1 VPPRRDHLIRS
12 AEGVPMSVQS
22 PLRFVLTSH
31 VEEHLGRPAA
41 TTYSEFFEQIAL
53 VETLGFDTVWLAEHH
68 FGAQAGRVSQPL
80 QVALAAALRTPRI
93 NVGTS
98 LIVLPLHHP
107 LLVAEEL
114 VTLELLTGGRLSIG
128 FGSGSAPF
136 EFAGFDAPFAG
147 EQRHPRFREALEV
160 LERAWSGESFSH
172 EGRFF
177 TIGEVHLV
185 PLPTRPLRDFA
196 WLGAMS
202 KETAALAG
210 EFGYGLQLPRGQPVD
225 HYAPTIAAFR
235 EATRAR
241 WGADADPRLAIARC
255 IYVGDDDE
263 QAVAES
269 GAAITRFYERSK
281 YADKTKPTPSVT
293 ELIARQHFIVG
304 GAEKCAR
311 EIADLVAATGLTHL
325 SMQPTW
331 EGLSQ
336 TLTLASLRRL
346 GERVMPRVAEL
357 LAGREATV

>member
-1 VPPRRDHLIRS
+1 MS
-12 AEGVPMSVQS
+12 AQS
-22 PLRFVLTSH
+22 PLRYVLTSH
-31 VEEHLGRPAA
+31 VEEHLGRPAS
-41 TTYSEFFEQIAL
+41 TTYNELFEQIAL

-68 FGAQAGRVSQPL
+68 FGAQAGMVSQPL
-80 QVALAAALRTPRI
+80 HVALAAALRTPRL

-114 VTLELLTGGRLSIG
+114 ATLELLTEGRLSIG

-136 EFAGFDAPFAG
+136 EFAGFDAPFNG
-147 EQRHPRFREALEV
+147 EQRHPRFREALEI

-177 TIGEVHLV
+177 TIGESHLV
-185 PLPTRPLRDFA
+185 PCPSRALRDFA

-210 EFGYGLQLPRGQPVD
+210 EFGYGLQLPRGQSAE

-235 EATRAR
+235 EAMQAR
-241 WGADADPRLAIARC
+241 WGADAGPRLAIARC

-269 GAAITRFYERSK
+269 GAAIVRFYEHSK
-281 YADKTKPTPSVT
+281 YADKTKPTPSVA

-304 GAEKCAR
+304 GAEKCAQ
-311 EIADLVAATGLTHL
+311 EVATLVAATGLTHL
-325 SMQPTW
+325 SVQPTW

-336 TLTLASLRRL
+336 AHTLASLRRF

-357 LAGREATV
+357 LAGRAVTV

>member
-1 VPPRRDHLIRS
+1 MS
-12 AEGVPMSVQS
+12 AQS

-31 VEEHLGRPAA
+31 VEEHLSRPTT
-41 TTYSEFFEQIAL
+41 TTYDELFEQVAL
-53 VETLGFDTVWLAEHH
+53 AETLGFDTLWLAEHH

-114 VTLELLTGGRLSIG
+114 ATLELLTGGRLSIG

-136 EFAGFDAPFAG
+136 EFAGFDAPFDG
-147 EQRHPRFREALEV
+147 EQRHPRFREALGI
-160 LERAWSGESFSH
+160 LERAWTGESFSH

-177 TIGEVHLV
+177 TIGEAHLE
-185 PLPTRPLRDFA
+185 PRPSRPLRDFA

-210 EFGYGLQLPRGQPVD
+210 EFGYGLQLPRGQSAE

-255 IYVGDDDE
+255 IYVGDSDE
-263 QAVAES
+263 EAMAES

-281 YADKTKPTPSVT
+281 YADKTKPTPPVP

-304 GAEKCAR
+304 GPEKCAR
-311 EIADLVAATGLTHL
+311 EIADLATATGLTHL
-325 SMQPTW
+325 SVQPTW

-336 TLTLASLRRL
+336 SLTLASLRRL
-346 GERVMPRVAEL
+346 GEKVMPRVAEL
-357 LAGREATV
+357 LAGHAVTA

>member
-1 VPPRRDHLIRS
+1 MS
-12 AEGVPMSVQS
+12 ARS

-31 VEEHLGRPAA
+31 AEEHLGRPAA
-41 TTYSEFFEQIAL
+41 TTYNELFEQVAL

-68 FGAQAGRVSQPL
+68 FGAQAGMVSQPL
-80 QVALAAALRTPRI
+80 HVALAAASRTPRL

-107 LLVAEEL
+107 VLVAEEL
-114 VTLELLTGGRLSIG
+114 ASLELLTGGRLSIG

-136 EFAGFDAPFAG
+136 EFAGFDAPFDG
-147 EQRHPRFREALEV
+147 EQRHPRFREALEI
-160 LERAWSGESFSH
+160 LERVWSGESFSH

-177 TIGEVHLV
+177 TIGKVHLV
-185 PLPTRPLRDFA
+185 PRPTRPLRDFA

-210 EFGYGLQLPRGQPVD
+210 EFGFGLQLPRGQSAD

-235 EATRAR
+235 EATQSR
-241 WGADADPRLAIARC
+241 WGADAEPRLAIARC

-263 QAVAES
+263 QALAES
-269 GAAITRFYERSK
+269 GAAITRFYEHSK
-281 YADKTKPTPSVT
+281 YADKTKPTPDVP

-304 GAEKCAR
+304 GPEKCAR
-311 EIADLVAATGLTHL
+311 EIAALVAATGLTHL
-325 SMQPTW
+325 SVQPTW

-336 TLTLASLRRL
+336 TLTLASLRRI
-346 GERVMPRVAEL
+346 GEEVMPRVAEL
-357 LAGREATV
+357 LAGRAVAV